1 MGFYRLHP
9 NVAHA
14 TNKQDMTNIR
24 TFIFFSSAILCCW
37 LVASYAYE
45 PNAGTAVNIDTPVKQ
60 ASSASTETE
69 GSEKKAAVSM
79 QPDQLATMATLQ
91 GK

>member
-1 MGFYRLHP
+1 
-9 NVAHA
+9 
-14 TNKQDMTNIR
+14 MTNIR

-45 PNAGTAVNIDTPVKQ
+45 PNSGTAVNIDTSVKQ

-69 GSEKKAAVSM
+69 GSEKNPLSVCS
-79 QPDQLATMATLQ
+79 QISLPPWLP
-91 GK
+91 

>member
-1 MGFYRLHP
+1 MGFYRLQP

-14 TNKQDMTNIR
+14 TNNHDMTNMR
-24 TFIFFSSAILCCW
+24 TFIFCSSAILCCW

-45 PNAGTAVNIDTPVKQ
+45 PKAGTAVNIDTSVNQ
-60 ASSASTETE
+60 ISSASTETK

-79 QPDQLATMATLQ
+79 QQEPLATMATLQ
-91 GK
+91 GQ